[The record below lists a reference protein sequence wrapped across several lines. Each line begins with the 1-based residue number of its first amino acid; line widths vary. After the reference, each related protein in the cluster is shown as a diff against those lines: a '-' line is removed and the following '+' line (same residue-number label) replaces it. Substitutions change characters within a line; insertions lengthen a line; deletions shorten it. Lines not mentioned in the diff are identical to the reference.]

1 MVAFSLYRV
10 NSVTMIFSANAI
22 KRPTVQDSGPYFLPS
37 ISYMEHLE
45 TVLSTYEVKSR
56 YKRMLADIITP
67 VSIYLRVRDRFLN
80 SILLESADYHG
91 NDNSF
96 SYICFDPVARF
107 EYTNNQLAVNL
118 PGKPENVETISEG
131 DLLPALQRFKD
142 SFLHEKANFPFITNG
157 IFGYFGYPAVQ
168 SFEDIKLSAPIP
180 AENEIPKAIFQV
192 YRYVVA
198 INHFKD
204 ELYLFEHS
212 YIQEGE
218 VEPESNLDYIASLI
232 TSRNYATYTF
242 DTAGDEESNFS
253 DDDFRKVI
261 QKGKDHCQRGDVFQ
275 IVLSRRFST
284 SFVGDEFN
292 VYRALRSLNP
302 SPYLFFFDYGD
313 FKLFGSSPE
322 SQIVIKDHKATIYP
336 IAGTFRRTGDDAK
349 DAELAQKLYDDPKE
363 SAEHVML
370 VDLARNDLSRNC
382 EVVKV
387 ETFKEIQYYSHVIH
401 LVSKVVGELSSSA
414 DPLTIVGET
423 FPAGT
428 LSGAPKHNAMQLI
441 DRYENIS
448 RSFYSGSIGY
458 MGFDGEFNHAIMIRT
473 FMSRNNTLF
482 YQAGAG
488 IVAKSV
494 VESEL
499 QEVHNKLAAL
509 RMAIEQAKTI

>member
-1 MVAFSLYRV
+1 MTIDLKTPTY
-10 NSVTMIFSANAI
+10 SV
-22 KRPTVQDSGPYFLPS
+22 
-37 ISYMEHLE
+37 ISRH
-45 TVLSTYEVKSR
+45 
-56 YKRMLADIITP
+56 KRMLADIITP
-67 VSIYLRVRDRFLN
+67 VSIYLRIRDRFLN
-80 SILLESADYHG
+80 SILLESSDYHG

-96 SYICFDPVARF
+96 SYIAFDPVARF
-107 EYTNNQLAVNL
+107 SYDRGQLTTQL
-118 PGKPENVETISEG
+118 PGQPEQTRE
-131 DLLPALQRFKD
+131 LPVQAMREALQTFKD
-142 SFLHEKANFPFITNG
+142 SFKHEKSPFSFITNG
-157 IFGYFGYPAVQ
+157 LFGYFGYPSVQ
-168 SFEDIKLSAPIP
+168 GFEDITLQATIPTENQIP
-180 AENEIPKAIFQV
+180 AAVFTV
-192 YRYVVA
+192 YRYVLA

-204 ELYLFEHS
+204 ELHLFEHS
-212 YIQEGE
+212 YLPDN
-218 VEPESNLDYIASLI
+218 VTESENAETADGLDYISDLI
-232 TSRNYATYTF
+232 TSRNYPTYSF
-242 DTAGDEESNFS
+242 SPAGPEQSNFT
-253 DDDFRKVI
+253 DDEFRAII

-284 SFVGDEFN
+284 PFQGDEFN

-302 SPYLFFFDYGD
+302 SPYLFYFDYGNY
-313 FKLFGSSPE
+313 KLFGSSPE
-322 SQIVIKDHKATIYP
+322 SQIVIKNRQATIYP
-336 IAGTFRRTGDDAK
+336 IAGTFRRTGDDVH

-382 EVVKV
+382 DVVNV
-387 ETFKEIQYYSHVIH
+387 ETFKEVQYYSHVIH
-401 LVSKVVGELSSSA
+401 LVSKVVGDLTENA
-414 DPLTIVGET
+414 DPLQIVAET

-428 LSGAPKHNAMQLI
+428 LSGAPKHMAMQLI

-473 FMSRNNTLF
+473 FMSKDNTLY

-509 RMAIEQAKTI
+509 RTALEQAKSI

>member
-1 MVAFSLYRV
+1 MTTTLSPTTFYRV
-10 NSVTMIFSANAI
+10 V
-22 KRPTVQDSGPYFLPS
+22 
-37 ISYMEHLE
+37 
-45 TVLSTYEVKSR
+45 SR
-56 YKRMLADIITP
+56 HKRMLADIITP
-67 VSIYLRVRDRFLN
+67 VSIYLRIRDRFLN
-80 SILLESADYHG
+80 SILLESSDYHG

-96 SYICFDPVARF
+96 SYIAFDPVSRF
-107 EYTNNQLAVNL
+107 SYEGGKLTIKMPGGDEQTNEL
-118 PGKPENVETISEG
+118 PVQEMRA
-131 DLLPALQRFKD
+131 ALQQYKD
-142 SFLHEKANFPFITNG
+142 SFKHEKAPFPFITNG
-157 IFGYFGYPAVQ
+157 LFGYFGYPAVQ
-168 SFEDIKLSAPIP
+168 SFEDITLHAPIP
-180 AENEIPKAIFQV
+180 TENQIPAAVFTV
-192 YRYVVA
+192 YRYVLA

-212 YIQEGE
+212 YLRDGDT
-218 VEPESNLDYIASLI
+218 EPESTLDYISDLI
-232 TSRNYATYTF
+232 TSRNYPTYSF
-242 DTAGDEESNFS
+242 STAGPEQSNFT
-253 DDDFRKVI
+253 DDEFRAVI

-284 SFVGDEFN
+284 PFRGDEFN
-292 VYRALRSLNP
+292 VYRTLRSLNP
-302 SPYLFFFDYGD
+302 SPYLFYFDYGNY
-313 FKLFGSSPE
+313 KIFGSSPE
-322 SQIVIKDHKATIYP
+322 SQIVVKDRQATIYP
-336 IAGTFRRTGDDAK
+336 IAGTFRRTGDDIR

-382 EVVKV
+382 DVVKV
-387 ETFKEIQYYSHVIH
+387 ETFKEVQYYSHVIH
-401 LVSKVVGELSSSA
+401 LVSKVVGDLTENA
-414 DPLTIVGET
+414 DPLQIVAET

-441 DRYENIS
+441 DRYENLS

-473 FMSRNNTLF
+473 FMSKDNTLY

-509 RMAIEQAKTI
+509 RMALEQAKTI

>member
-1 MVAFSLYRV
+1 MCIHEHFYEAYCSRSRPFFIPFFLTMEQL
-10 NSVTMIFSANAI
+10 VTSKFN
-22 KRPTVQDSGPYFLPS
+22 V
-37 ISYMEHLE
+37 
-45 TVLSTYEVKSR
+45 VSR
-56 YKRMLADIITP
+56 HKRMLADIITP
-67 VSIYLRVRDRFLN
+67 VSIYLRVRDRYLN

-91 NDNSF
+91 NENSF

-107 EYTNNQLAVNL
+107 EYSHDQLQIKM
-118 PGKPENVETISEG
+118 PDGTEETKTIERRE
-131 DLLPALQRFKD
+131 LLAELNEFKA
-142 SFLHEKANFPFITNG
+142 SFSHQKSSFNFITNG
-157 IFGYFGYPAVQ
+157 TFGYFGFPSVQ
-168 SFEDIKLSAPIP
+168 SFEDIELTATIP
-180 AENEIPKAIFQV
+180 AENDIPAAIFQV

-204 ELYLFEHS
+204 ELYLFEHT
-212 YIQEGE
+212 YLKDDEQEGE
-218 VEPESNLDYIASLI
+218 SNLEYISSLI
-232 TSRNYATYTF
+232 TSRNYATYSF
-242 DTAGDEESNFS
+242 DVNGEEESNFT
-253 DDDFRKVI
+253 DDAFRAVI

-275 IVLSRRFST
+275 IVLSRRFSIP
-284 SFVGDEFN
+284 FKGDEFN

-302 SPYLFFFDYGD
+302 SPYLFYFDYGN
-313 FKLFGSSPE
+313 FKFFGSSPE
-322 SQIVIKDHKATIYP
+322 SQIVVKDRKATIYP
-336 IAGTFRRTGDDAK
+336 IAGTFRRTGDDIK

-382 EVVKV
+382 DVVNV

-401 LVSKVVGELSSSA
+401 LVSKVVGTLTDEA
-414 DPLTIVGET
+414 EPLTIVGET

-428 LSGAPKHNAMQLI
+428 LSGAPKHMAMKLI

-473 FMSRNNTLF
+473 FMSKNNTLY

-509 RMAIEQAKTI
+509 RTAIEQARTI

>member
-1 MVAFSLYRV
+1 MPDSKSTFRV
-10 NSVTMIFSANAI
+10 V
-22 KRPTVQDSGPYFLPS
+22 
-37 ISYMEHLE
+37 
-45 TVLSTYEVKSR
+45 SR
-56 YKRMLADIITP
+56 HKRMLADIITP
-67 VSIYLRVRDRFLN
+67 VSIYLRIRDRFLN
-80 SILLESADYHG
+80 SILLESSDYHG

-96 SYICFDPVARF
+96 SYIAFDPVAQF
-107 EYTNNQLAVNL
+107 SYKGNQLTEQL
-118 PGKPENVETISEG
+118 PGSGSTVRTI
-131 DLLPALQRFKD
+131 DRPAMPVALQQFKD
-142 SFLHEKANFPFITNG
+142 RFQHEKAPFSFITNG
-157 IFGYFGYPAVQ
+157 LFGYFGYPSVQ
-168 SFEDIKLSAPIP
+168 SFEDIQLNAPVP
-180 AENEIPKAIFQV
+180 TENEMPASLFMV
-192 YRYVVA
+192 YRYVLA

-204 ELYLFEHS
+204 ELHLFEHS
-212 YIQEGE
+212 YLQDGE
-218 VEPESNLDYIASLI
+218 TQSDSTLDDISDLI
-232 TSRNYATYTF
+232 TGRNYPTYSF
-242 DTAGDEESNFS
+242 SPNGDEQSNFT
-253 DDDFRKVI
+253 DDEFRAVI

-284 SFVGDEFN
+284 PFVGDEFN

-302 SPYLFFFDYGD
+302 SPYLFYFDYGN

-322 SQIVIKDHKATIYP
+322 SQIVVKDRQATIYP
-336 IAGTFRRTGDDAK
+336 IAGTFRRTGDDAR

-382 EVVKV
+382 DVVKV

-401 LVSKVVGELSSSA
+401 LVSKVVGTLTPEA
-414 DPLTIVGET
+414 DPLQIVAET

-428 LSGAPKHNAMQLI
+428 LSGAPKHMAMQLI
-441 DRYENIS
+441 DRYENLS

-473 FMSRNNTLF
+473 FMSKDNTLY

-488 IVAKSV
+488 VVAKSV

-509 RMAIEQAKTI
+509 RTAIEQAQTI

>member
-1 MVAFSLYRV
+1 MTTVSQ
-10 NSVTMIFSANAI
+10 SV
-22 KRPTVQDSGPYFLPS
+22 QHYS
-37 ISYMEHLE
+37 IRTKH
-45 TVLSTYEVKSR
+45 R
-56 YKRMLADIITP
+56 RMLADIITP
-67 VSIYLRVRDRFLN
+67 VSSYLRIRDKYPN

-96 SYICFDPVARF
+96 SYIAFDPVARF
-107 EYTNNQLAVNL
+107 TYDGGVISTVL
-118 PGKPENVETISEG
+118 PGREEVRREAKADE
-131 DLLPALQRFKD
+131 LMPALRNFKD
-142 SFLHEKANFPFITNG
+142 QFDSQPSGFPFISNG
-157 IFGYFGYPAVQ
+157 LFGYFGFPAVEG
-168 SFEDIKLSAPIP
+168 FEDIQLTAHVPEENRIP
-180 AENEIPKAIFQV
+180 AAIFQV

-204 ELYLFEHS
+204 ELHLFEHQ
-212 YIQEGE
+212 YLQEGE
-218 VEPESNLDYIASLI
+218 EPAEGRLDEVAAFI
-232 TSRNYATYTF
+232 TSRNYALYSFATT
-242 DTAGDEESNFS
+242 GEETSNFS
-253 DDDFRKVI
+253 DDEFRGVI
-261 QKGKDHCQRGDVFQ
+261 QHGIDHCRRGDVFQ
-275 IVLSRRFST
+275 IVLSRRFQT
-284 SFVGDEFN
+284 PFRGDEFN

-302 SPYLFFFDYGD
+302 SPYLFYFDYGN

-322 SQIVIKDHKATIYP
+322 SQIVVKKGEATIYP

-382 EVVKV
+382 DVVKV
-387 ETFKEIQYYSHVIH
+387 ETFKEVQYYSHVIH
-401 LVSKVVGELSSSA
+401 LVSKVVGQLNEGA
-414 DPLTIVGET
+414 DPLQIVAET

-428 LSGAPKHNAMQLI
+428 LSGAPKHMAMKLI
-441 DRYENIS
+441 DRYENQS
-448 RSFYSGSIGY
+448 RGFYSGSIGY

-473 FMSRNNTLF
+473 FMSQNNSLY

-509 RMAIEQAKTI
+509 RSAIRQAEEI

>member
-1 MVAFSLYRV
+1 MMTTLAPPTTYRV
-10 NSVTMIFSANAI
+10 V
-22 KRPTVQDSGPYFLPS
+22 
-37 ISYMEHLE
+37 
-45 TVLSTYEVKSR
+45 SR
-56 YKRMLADIITP
+56 HKRMLADIITP
-67 VSIYLRVRDRFLN
+67 VSIYLRIRDRYRN
-80 SILLESADYHG
+80 SILLESSDYHG

-96 SYICFDPVARF
+96 SYIAFDPVARF
-107 EYTNNQLAVNL
+107 SYEARQLTVQM
-118 PGKPENVETISEG
+118 PGEAEQTSNVPPGEMLG
-131 DLLPALQRFKD
+131 ALQGFKD
-142 SFLHEKANFPFITNG
+142 SFAHEKAPFPFINNG
-157 IFGYFGYPAVQ
+157 LFGYFGYPAVQ
-168 SFEDIKLSAPIP
+168 SFEDITLHAPVPVENQIP
-180 AENEIPKAIFQV
+180 AAVFAV
-192 YRYVVA
+192 YRYVIA

-212 YIQEGE
+212 YLSDGDP
-218 VEPESNLDYIASLI
+218 EPASTLDDISDLI
-232 TSRNYATYTF
+232 TGRNYPTYTF
-242 DTAGDEESNFS
+242 SPAGPEKSNVTDDE
-253 DDDFRKVI
+253 FRAVI

-275 IVLSRRFST
+275 IVLSRRFET
-284 SFVGDEFN
+284 PFLGDEFN

-302 SPYLFFFDYGD
+302 SPYLFYFDYGNY
-313 FKLFGSSPE
+313 KIFGSSPE
-322 SQIVIKDHKATIYP
+322 SQIIVKDRRATIYP
-336 IAGTFRRTGDDAK
+336 IAGTFRRTGDDAN

-382 EVVKV
+382 DVVKV
-387 ETFKEIQYYSHVIH
+387 ETFKEVQYYSHVIH
-401 LVSKVVGELSSSA
+401 LVSKVVGELTADA
-414 DPLTIVGET
+414 DPLQIVAET

-441 DRYENIS
+441 DRYESLS

-473 FMSRNNTLF
+473 FMSKDNTLY

-509 RMAIEQAKTI
+509 RMAIEQAKSI

>member
-1 MVAFSLYRV
+1 MPTLTTPTTYRV
-10 NSVTMIFSANAI
+10 V
-22 KRPTVQDSGPYFLPS
+22 
-37 ISYMEHLE
+37 
-45 TVLSTYEVKSR
+45 SR

-80 SILLESADYHG
+80 SILLESSDYHG

-96 SYICFDPVARF
+96 SYIAFDPVARF
-107 EYTNNQLAVNL
+107 SYESKLLTVRMPGGNEQTSELPEPEMLA
-118 PGKPENVETISEG
+118 
-131 DLLPALQRFKD
+131 ALKHFKD
-142 SFLHEKANFPFITNG
+142 SFQHEKAPFSFITNG
-157 IFGYFGYPAVQ
+157 LFGYFGYPAVQ
-168 SFEDIKLSAPIP
+168 SFEDISLHAPVPTENQIP
-180 AENEIPKAIFQV
+180 AAVFAV
-192 YRYVVA
+192 YRYVIA

-212 YIQEGE
+212 YLQDGE
-218 VEPESNLDYIASLI
+218 TESESTLDYISDLI
-232 TSRNYATYTF
+232 TGRNYPTYSF
-242 DTAGDEESNFS
+242 SSAGAEQSNFT
-253 DDDFRKVI
+253 DDEFRAII

-284 SFVGDEFN
+284 PFVGDEFN

-302 SPYLFFFDYGD
+302 SPYLFYFDYGNY
-313 FKLFGSSPE
+313 KLFGSSPE
-322 SQIVIKDHKATIYP
+322 SQIVVKDRKATIYP
-336 IAGTFRRTGDDAK
+336 IAGTFRRTGDDIR

-382 EVVKV
+382 DVVNV
-387 ETFKEIQYYSHVIH
+387 ETFKEVQYYSHVIH
-401 LVSKVVGELSSSA
+401 LVSKVVGDLTETA
-414 DPLTIVGET
+414 DPLQIVAET

-448 RSFYSGSIGY
+448 RSFYAGSIGY
-458 MGFDGEFNHAIMIRT
+458 MGFDGEFNHCIMIRT
-473 FMSRNNTLF
+473 FMSKDNTLY

-488 IVAKSV
+488 VVAKSV

-509 RMAIEQAKTI
+509 RMAIEQAKTL